1 VITESCDVLVI
12 GGGHA
17 GTEAAWAAA
26 NLGARTVLLTHA
38 RDAIGR
44 MSCNPAIGG
53 IGKGQIVRE
62 VDALGGLMGL
72 VTDETGLQFRML
84 NRGKGP
90 AVWAPRAQAD
100 RERYAAA
107 VQRHLERCPNLT
119 IIEGGADEIVA
130 TPHASADHDKR
141 VTGVTLTIGQTV
153 HAAAVVLA
161 AGTFLRGLMHTGKQQ
176 TPGGRVGEPAATQL
190 SDSLRALGLQLGRL
204 KTGTSPRIARAS
216 IDFSRLKEQPG
227 DERPSPF
234 SFMTDRINQVQVCCW
249 LTATT
254 PESHELIRANL
265 EQAPLYTGQ
274 IQSTG
279 PRYCPSIETKVVRFP
294 DKTSHQ
300 IFLEPEGR
308 DSDRVYV
315 NGLSTSLPIEVQS
328 RLVALIPGLERARIV
343 QWGYAIEYD
352 FVPPEQIDA
361 TLETKRIAGL
371 FLAGQINGTSGY
383 EEAAGQG
390 IVAGINAARF
400 VAGLEPIIIGR
411 DEGYIGVMID
421 DLVTR
426 GVTEPYRMFSSR
438 AEHRMHLRYDNAD
451 TRLTPLGRRIGLV
464 KDTRWERYCATR
476 ERLQSL
482 LATIARV
489 RVDGVTLRDW
499 LKRPDENGERFRAF
513 APEISDLTA
522 DEEVWDRARVIAKY
536 DGYIERQSR
545 MIAQFRELESCPI
558 PVGTDY
564 GCIQHLRR
572 EAVERWSA
580 VRPRSVGQASRVS
593 GIHPTDINVLLVYLH
608 AQAGRGVR
616 SGKNAHDM
624 QS

>member
-1 VITESCDVLVI
+1 MPAHECDVLVI

-17 GTEAAWAAA
+17 GAEAAWAAA
-26 NLGARTVLLTHA
+26 NLGARTILLTHA

-72 VTDETGLQFRML
+72 VTDETGIQFRML

-100 RERYAAA
+100 RELYAAA
-107 VQRHLERCPNLT
+107 VQHHLQQCPNLT
-119 IIEGGADEIVA
+119 IVEGGADEISA
-130 TPHASADHDKR
+130 APHAASGQDQR
-141 VTGVTLTIGQTV
+141 VTGVILTTRQTV
-153 HAAAVVLA
+153 QAAAVVLA
-161 AGTFLRGLMHTGKQQ
+161 AGTFLRGLMHTGTQQ
-176 TPGGRVGEPAATQL
+176 TPGGRVGEPAAQKL

-204 KTGTSPRIARAS
+204 KTGTPPRIARDS
-216 IDFSRLKEQPG
+216 IDFSRLREQPG
-227 DERPSPF
+227 DERPYPF
-234 SFMTDRINQVQVCCW
+234 SFMTDRIDQPQVCCW

-254 PESHELIRANL
+254 PEAHELIRSNL

-279 PRYCPSIETKVVRFP
+279 PRYCPSIETKIVRFP
-294 DKTSHQ
+294 EKTSHQ

-308 DSDRVYV
+308 DGDRVYV
-315 NGLSTSLPIEVQS
+315 NGLSTSLPIDVQR
-328 RLVALIPGLERARIV
+328 RLVALIPSLERARII

-361 TLETKRIAGL
+361 TLATKRVAGL

-390 IVAGINAARF
+390 IVAGLNAARF

-426 GVTEPYRMFSSR
+426 GVTEPYRMFTSR

-451 TRLTPLGRRIGLV
+451 TRLTPLGRNAGLV
-464 KDTRWERYCATR
+464 KDRRWERFRSTQD
-476 ERLQSL
+476 RLQSL
-482 LATIARV
+482 LAALAGL
-489 RVDGVTLRDW
+489 RVDGVSLRDW
-499 LKRPDENGERFRAF
+499 LKRPDEDGERFRASF
-513 APEISDLTA
+513 PAISDLA
-522 DEEVWDRARVIAKY
+522 ANEEVWQRARVIVKY

-545 MIAQFRELESCPI
+545 MIAQFRELESYQI

-564 GCIQHLRR
+564 GHIQHLRR

-580 VRPRSVGQASRVS
+580 VRPRSVGQAARVS

-608 AQAGRGVR
+608 AQTGRGVR
-616 SGKNAHDM
+616 SGKNAFKAEP
-624 QS
+624 